1 MSYPHMPEEREL
13 VARLVEKSDRLE
25 TAAKIREAWDAA
37 RVVALYVAGV
47 TFGLWLFPTPI
58 TLPYLWAV
66 AGFWG
71 LFMLCR
77 AILVRRSFRKRQ
89 RAREEVPRDPG
100 PIV

>member
-13 VARLVEKSDRLE
+13 VARLVDKSDRLE
-25 TAAKIREAWDAA
+25 TAAKIREAWDAL
-37 RVVALYVAGV
+37 RVIVAYVAGISV
-47 TFGLWLFPTPI
+47 ALLIFPTAI

-77 AILVRRSFRKRQ
+77 VILVRRSFRKRQ

-100 PIV
+100 PTV